1 MPHFLSIVFRQKML
15 RWQISVDKKSFWRW
29 CERKVST
36 ENASTGLFCRKK
48 TDIFPQKSGENEI
61 SVYRGA
67 TAAGKSTCPLTLAV
81 VRKET
86 CFWLPVV
93 RQKPAPL
100 QNPVH
105 TRLLLYAPLQ
115 VPYVPLKRITAPFR
129 EPPLFA
135 RKGTWTLTL
144 ANRNLNPTCLPV
156 PPSSQCN
163 PRIAQI
169 NVRFN
174 SLKIL
179 G

>member
-48 TDIFPQKSGENEI
+48 TDIFPQKIGENEI

-81 VRKET
+81 ERKGT

-115 VPYVPLKRITAPFR
+115 VPDFPIKHKRPAQDRSPCLR
-129 EPPLFA
+129 GKGLEPSLL
-135 RKGTWTLTL
+135 RIGT
-144 ANRNLNPTCLPV
+144 
-156 PPSSQCN
+156 
-163 PRIAQI
+163 
-169 NVRFN
+169 
-174 SLKIL
+174 
-179 G
+179 